1 MHQSLL
7 VCFSRIALFR
17 TGGGGL
23 KLKSSSFF
31 FSPAT
36 SGKFHH
42 LQKSARA
49 FSQQAVPKPF
59 VWGSNKKH
67 RDFKLKLQLLENMA
81 SDPKIEEV
89 LAPLRQSV
97 KELGDLVRKLKA
109 DGAPEIDVKKA
120 VNELKARKKILEDK
134 ELSLAPSLA
143 TFDRARMEDLL
154 KRRFFYDQS
163 FAIYGGITGQYDFG
177 PMGCALKSNMINVWR
192 QFFVLEEQMLEVDCS
207 ILTPEP
213 VLKASGHVDRFADL
227 MVKDVKNGEC
237 FRLDHLIK
245 NHLEKL
251 AAAKDASQALK
262 DECTDIVIKLDGMT
276 KDEMAGIVQKFNM
289 KSPITGNDLTE
300 PIEFN
305 LMFGTQIG
313 PTGLVKGFLRPETAQ
328 GIFVNFKRLLEFNQ
342 GKLPFAAA
350 QIGNSFRN
358 EISPRSGLIRVREFT
373 MCEIEHF
380 CDPQLK
386 DHPKFE
392 NIKDVVMTLYSACNQ
407 MDGKSAQQIKIGE
420 AVGSGLVANET
431 LGYFMARI
439 QQFMLKIGI
448 LPERLRFRQHMGNEM
463 AHYACDCWDAEC
475 LTSYGWIECVGC
487 ADRSAYDLTQHTNA
501 TGVKL
506 VAEKKLP
513 APKTIEVTEVVPNK
527 AALGKVFKKEAK
539 NITELLAKLSLSEVE
554 TIGKNLSDKGEH
566 VLDVNGSEVALKS
579 DMITVKTTSK
589 TIHVEEITPSVIEP
603 SFGVGRIMYSL
614 LEHSFQMR
622 DGDDQRGYFS
632 LPPVVAPLKCS
643 VLPLSNN
650 AEFVPF
656 VRKISSA
663 LTSVDVSHKVDD
675 SSGSIGRRYAR
686 TDEIAIPYG
695 ITIDFD
701 TLKEP
706 HSVTLRE
713 RDSMKQVRIGLDEVA
728 AVIRDM
734 ATGRMN
740 WVDVEAKYPKFEQ
753 QEASSK

>member
-1 MHQSLL
+1 MSFQFLYSL
-7 VCFSRIALFR
+7 SRLSRKTCTPCAFVLRNF
-17 TGGGGL
+17 TGVG
-23 KLKSSSFF
+23 S
-31 FSPAT
+31 
-36 SGKFHH
+36 
-42 LQKSARA
+42 LQVQVRPRSESKSAPAR
-49 FSQQAVPKPF
+49 KPF
-59 VWGSNKKH
+59 NWGSNKQH
-67 RDFKLKLQLLENMA
+67 RDVKLRVQLLDAMA
-81 SDPKIEEV
+81 DPKIEEQ
-89 LAPLRQSV
+89 LAPLREAV
-97 KELGDLVRKLKA
+97 KEQGDLVRKLKA
-109 DGAPEIDVKKA
+109 EGAPEIDVKKA
-120 VNELKARKKILEDK
+120 VNELKARKKILEDR
-134 ELSLAPSLA
+134 ELSLVPQVA

-177 PMGCALKSNMINVWR
+177 PMGCALKSNMINTWR

-227 MVKDVKNGEC
+227 MTKDVKNGEC

-251 AAAKDASQALK
+251 AAAKDASAELK

-276 KDEMAGIVQKFNM
+276 KDDMAAIMRKYAM

-342 GKLPFAAA
+342 GRLPFAAA

-380 CDPQLK
+380 CDPQEK
-386 DHPKFE
+386 NHPKFE
-392 NIKDVVMTLYSACNQ
+392 NVADTVMTLYSACNQ
-407 MDGKSAQQIKIGE
+407 MDGKSAQPVRIGD
-420 AVGSGLVANET
+420 AVASGLVANQT

-439 QQFMLKIGI
+439 QQFLHRIGI

-487 ADRSAYDLTQHTNA
+487 ADRSAYDLTQHTQA

-527 AALGKVFKKEAK
+527 AAIGKAFKKEAK
-539 NITELLAKLSLSEVE
+539 GITDALAKLSLDDVSE
-554 TIGKNLSDKGEH
+554 IGKNLETNGEH
-566 VLDVNGSEVALKS
+566 TLVVNGADVKLSGDLIAVK
-579 DMITVKTTSK
+579 KTTK
-589 TIHVEEITPSVIEP
+589 TVHVEEITPSVIEP
-603 SFGVGRIMYSL
+603 SFGIGRIMYSL
-614 LEHSFQMR
+614 LEHSFRMR
-622 DGDDQRGYFS
+622 DGDEQRSYFS

-650 AEFVPF
+650 AEFAPF
-656 VRKISSA
+656 VKKISSA

-706 HSVTLRE
+706 HTVTLRE
-713 RDSMKQVRIGLDEVA
+713 RDSMKQVRIALDEVA
-728 AVIRDM
+728 HTIRDL
-734 ATGRMN
+734 ATGRTS
-740 WVDVEAKYPKFEQ
+740 WAQIEEKYPRFEQ
-753 QEASSK
+753 QESSAK